1 VVVVADLVAR
11 VRAEGV
17 QETAAQVR
25 AVGQSAQETARALEI
40 MAQAAA
46 RANPSQGGAGQIL
59 EVFQKANV
67 QPTAAALA
75 QARAEMEKLAAAA
88 TQAVQPSQA
97 VARAARDHVEAAA
110 SGARAAQNVAEGWK
124 LSESSLVRFGA
135 GLAGVGLGFSIV
147 AGAARL
153 IHDAVEG
160 IVTRQLDWERSLVT
174 LSGLYGEAGSRA
186 AAFAQAQA
194 SLPNVL
200 GSNQEFA
207 QAGINA
213 SVLTQRYGVPQQTV
227 DQLTT
232 SGGRVAFALGLNDP
246 AARQALQAQLL
257 QAVTSGGQ
265 IPQLG
270 IYTDPEAVA
279 RRLGTP
285 GAQTLQAYTPQEILS
300 ARAAI
305 TSGSANAFAAQAE
318 ANQRGLLAATA
329 ATEKALE
336 RAQTSVT
343 DVLENGLGGGLDQ
356 SPTADL
362 AYQQA
367 YGDEQLRQRRA
378 ALGLPEVAASA
389 LPGVAAVGGPV
400 TAALQG
406 NAEDSLRALTTAQ
419 IAYAQTLADSDK
431 AQEQSRQALDA
442 LSHSADAAGARLL
455 GFTGSLEDQRS
466 IGHGDI
472 LAQAQGAVAAR
483 AIGPNPLIARTPAE
497 MAVTAR
503 ETAEQQAYQS
513 YVADRARANERDS
526 GSAIRQYLQGQVQFG
541 PGADRP
547 AAQRALD
554 EIQRRYLAN
563 TVSGQAQQAGAF
575 AQRAQAEAQ
584 STLGEISVR
593 QDERRL
599 EVAERMAGY
608 RHDALTLEGQL
619 TPLILAQANL
629 QDRIAVAARDNLQSR
644 RALITAQQAALP
656 SQFALS
662 SMDYEQ
668 QRLELRAE
676 VSRASVRRGDAP
688 TEDIADLRA
697 QYRNLELG
705 RPELEVQHL
714 DQSRA
719 VDLVQQQREQEDLA
733 RQQRLTDLEQ
743 EGRSLQDQQI
753 PLEQQLRATEAREQS
768 VQRTLDLLALQD
780 VAQQTAAGHAV
791 NSAQLLAIQAGE
803 ADRAA
808 QDMAAGLELGATRA
822 ERQAAALERSQTAMS
837 SIFAM
842 TTQQQD
848 VDARIANGLGA
859 GGLGPSAGQSPT
871 PVFHINVS
879 GGSVQQ
885 MKDQVHQEVENAL
898 NQFFAGSNTTG
909 APAGVGAAGAG
920 R

>member
-1 VVVVADLVAR
+1 MVVVGDLVAR
-11 VRAEGV
+11 FRSDTTDLQRGGQVAR
-17 QETAAQVR
+17 QELKATEQQAQ
-25 AVGQSAQETARALEI
+25 QTTRALEI
-40 MAQAAA
+40 MAQAASK
-46 RANPSQGGAGQIL
+46 ANPGQGNAAQIL
-59 EVFQKANV
+59 QVFQRANV

-75 QARAEMEKLAAAA
+75 QAAREMENTAAAA
-88 TQAVQPSQA
+88 QKAVEPARAVAKAAADHADGWKASESQVVRFATGLVGIGLGISLVGGAAKLLHDTIGAVIDSQTAWERGLVRVNALYGNMAPRIVALSQAQAAIPGVISGQEELLQANTAAGFLTTRYGVSPTLTGRLTGQAAQISGLFLQNDAGQRQALQDAFREYAQTGGGAGILESTLGRPFDPLSLARRLGYSSEAGLQALTPSQLA
-97 VARAARDHVEAAA
+97 TARAQLAIANASEVTIQGSNEGRGLLDLRRDAE
-110 SGARAAQNVAEGWK
+110 QN
-124 LSESSLVRFGA
+124 
-135 GLAGVGLGFSIV
+135 
-147 AGAARL
+147 
-153 IHDAVEG
+153 
-160 IVTRQLDWERSLVT
+160 
-174 LSGLYGEAGSRA
+174 
-186 AAFAQAQA
+186 FAQAQGA
-194 SLPNVL
+194 LQNRL
-200 GSNQEFA
+200 EG
-207 QAGINA
+207 NA
-213 SVLTQRYGVPQQTV
+213 NDDPRLRALITSETPRNALEAEQQQQQLAELTAREESYQKAVE
-227 DQLTT
+227 
-232 SGGRVAFALGLNDP
+232 
-246 AARQALQAQLL
+246 AAEAALQANSEALADNERQLK
-257 QAVTSGGQ
+257 
-265 IPQLG
+265 
-270 IYTDPEAVA
+270 
-279 RRLGTP
+279 
-285 GAQTLQAYTPQEILS
+285 
-300 ARAAI
+300 
-305 TSGSANAFAAQAE
+305 E
-318 ANQRGLLAATA
+318 AN
-329 ATEKALE
+329 
-336 RAQTSVT
+336 
-343 DVLENGLGGGLDQ
+343 
-356 SPTADL
+356 
-362 AYQQA
+362 
-367 YGDEQLRQRRA
+367 
-378 ALGLPEVAASA
+378 
-389 LPGVAAVGGPV
+389 
-400 TAALQG
+400 
-406 NAEDSLRALTTAQ
+406 
-419 IAYAQTLADSDK
+419 
-431 AQEQSRQALDA
+431 DA
-442 LSHSADAAGARLL
+442 LAKLGVEAGGAAAKLL
-455 GFTGSLEDQRS
+455 TFTGSLEDRYS
-466 IGHGDI
+466 IGRGDVA
-472 LAQAQGAVAAR
+472 AQAQAAVALR
-483 AIGPNPLIARTPAE
+483 AVGPNPLIARTPAE
-497 MAVTAR
+497 MGVAAR

-513 YVADRARANERDS
+513 YVADRARQTQRDAS
-526 GSAIRQYLQGQVQFG
+526 SAIRQFLQSQVQFG
-541 PGADRP
+541 PGENRP

-705 RPELEVQHL
+705 RPELELQHL